1 MTCRMGAGMGL
12 QSVWRPFC
20 GVLAIL
26 VLAVCWHVRSPAAA
40 QEAGPPDGEDVVAVS
55 ADGGKVFGTAYF
67 DDLPEDAPLIL
78 LFHQA
83 RSNGRGEYGP
93 LIGWLNGLGFR
104 VIAWDQRSGGSLY
117 GSSNRT
123 VAARGG
129 GTGYCRAY
137 PDLEAALAFARA
149 HYHPRKLFVWGSSYS
164 GGLVFKL
171 AARHPD
177 EIDGVIAFSPAF
189 AVCGTDRD
197 WRKVEGLPILV
208 VWPDSEAGGRYVPD
222 IIAGLKAKGAGV
234 IIVRRGRHG
243 SSTLVDSRTGHDM
256 SRYRQAV
263 AAALRVMARQP

>member
-1 MTCRMGAGMGL
+1 MAHEMEIRMRSRL
-12 QSVWRPFC
+12 LWRLFC
-20 GVLAIL
+20 SVLAI
-26 VLAVCWHVRSPAAA
+26 VMLAAWHGGARGVA
-40 QEAGPPDGEDVVAVS
+40 QEAAPSGGQDVVAVA

-67 DDLPEDAPLIL
+67 DDLPDDAPLIL

-104 VIAWDQRSGGSLY
+104 VIAWDQRSGDGLY
-117 GSSNRT
+117 GSANRT
-123 VAARGG
+123 VAARGRS
-129 GTGYCRAY
+129 TGYCRAY

-164 GGLVFKL
+164 GGLVFRL
-171 AARHPD
+171 AAQHPD

-197 WRKVEGLPILV
+197 WRKVNGLPILA
-208 VWPDSEAGGRYVPD
+208 VWPDTEAGGRYIAD
-222 IIAGLKAKGAGV
+222 IIAGLRKKGAQV

-256 SRYRQAV
+256 SHYRQAV
-263 AAALRVMARQP
+263 AAALRSMLMKP

>member
-1 MTCRMGAGMGL
+1 MMHEAAGHMGSGL
-12 QSVWRPFC
+12 RRWALF
-20 GVLAIL
+20 GVLAFLVPIL
-26 VLAVCWHVRSPAAA
+26 LSHRLPAAA
-40 QEAGPPDGEDVVAVS
+40 DPEHSAKGQDVLAIA

-67 DDLPEDAPLIL
+67 ADLPEDAPLIL

-117 GSSNRT
+117 GSTNRT
-123 VAARGG
+123 VASHGG
-129 GTGYCRAY
+129 STGYCQAY
-137 PDLEAALAFARA
+137 PDLEAALAFARS
-149 HYHPRKLFVWGSSYS
+149 HYHPRKLLVWGSSYS

-177 EIDGVIAFSPAF
+177 EIDGVVAFSPAF
-189 AVCGTDRD
+189 AVCGTNRD
-197 WRKVEGLPILV
+197 WRKVQLPILV
-208 VWPDSEAGGRYVPD
+208 VWPDTEAGGRYIPD
-222 IIAGLKAKGAGV
+222 IIAGLRKKGAQV

-243 SSTLVDSRTGHDM
+243 SSTLVDARTGHDM

-263 AAALRVMARQP
+263 AAALRSMVMRP

>member
-1 MTCRMGAGMGL
+1 MTDELGSGTGFSRVSRLFGGL
-12 QSVWRPFC
+12 
-20 GVLAIL
+20 LAIAAC
-26 VLAVCWHVRSPAAA
+26 VAWYGVVQGWAHEVHAPAG
-40 QEAGPPDGEDVVAVS
+40 QDVVTTA

-67 DDLPEDAPLIL
+67 AGLPEDAPLIL

-104 VIAWDQRSGGSLY
+104 VIAWDQRSGGELY
-117 GSSNRT
+117 GSTNRT
-123 VAARGG
+123 VAAHGG
-129 GTGYCRAY
+129 STGYCSAF

-149 HYHPRKLFVWGSSYS
+149 HYHPRKLLVWGSSYS

-177 EIDGVIAFSPAF
+177 EIDGVIAYSPAF

-197 WRKVEGLPILV
+197 WRHVRLPILV
-208 VWPDSEAGGRYVPD
+208 VWPDAEARSSYVQD
-222 IIAGLKAKGAGV
+222 IIAGLRAKGAQV
-234 IIVRRGRHG
+234 IIVQDGRHG

-256 SRYRQAV
+256 SRFRQAV
-263 AAALRVMARQP
+263 AAALRQLGAQP